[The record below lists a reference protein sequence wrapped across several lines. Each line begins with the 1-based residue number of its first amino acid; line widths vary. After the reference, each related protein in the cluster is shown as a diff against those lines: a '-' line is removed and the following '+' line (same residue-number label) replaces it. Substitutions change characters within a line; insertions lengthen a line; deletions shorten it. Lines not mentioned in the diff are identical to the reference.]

1 MIIETPQRI
10 EPCFPEAL
18 RPETADRIAT
28 LSAAAAH
35 LSSGLHSR
43 TAANLADLV
52 RVMNCY
58 YSNLIEGHNTRPHDI
73 EQALHSRFDDDP
85 VKRNL
90 QLEALAHIRLQKK
103 IDDLFAA
110 DALEN
115 PASTDF
121 IKWLHREFY
130 EELPESMLT
139 LRHQD
144 KTVVM
149 VPGHFRTLPIH
160 DVSVGRHL
168 PPSSTVVD
176 AFMQYFETRFCLD
189 KLGKGMQMLALAA
202 AHHRFNYIHPFPDG
216 NGRVS
221 RLMSHAMALKS
232 GIGAHGLWSISR
244 GLARGLKSRQD
255 YMHMMDH
262 ADMPRQGDLDGR
274 GNLSLD
280 ALNLFIDWFLDVCI
294 DQITFMTDLF
304 SLDTLALRL
313 ARYCDYR
320 NWRPEAFRILEAALL
335 RGEISRGD
343 ALRISGLRERTARAL
358 LSSLL
363 EHGILG
369 SDSPKGAVSL
379 RFPADSLDHLFPN
392 LFPAQF

>member
-18 RPETADRIAT
+18 QHDTANRIAT
-28 LSAAAAH
+28 LSASATR
-35 LSSGLHSR
+35 LSSGLHPR
-43 TAANLADLV
+43 TASNLADLV

-73 EQALHSRFDDDP
+73 EKALHSRFDNDP

-103 IDDLFAA
+103 IDDLFAT

-115 PASTDF
+115 PTSIDF
-121 IKWLHREFY
+121 IRWLHREFY
-130 EELPESMLT
+130 NELPESMLT
-139 LRHQD
+139 LRHAD
-144 KTVVM
+144 RTVIM
-149 VPGHFRTLPIH
+149 VPGQFRNLPEH

-168 PPSSTVVD
+168 PPSSEVVD
-176 AFMQYFETRFCLD
+176 AFMHYFETRFCLD
-189 KLGKGMQMLALAA
+189 KMGKGMQMVAMAA

-221 RLMSHAMALKS
+221 RLMSHAMALKA
-232 GIGAHGLWSISR
+232 GIGAHGLWSVSR
-244 GLARGLKSRQD
+244 GLARGLTSRQD

-274 GNLSLD
+274 GNLSLR
-280 ALNLFIDWFLDVCI
+280 ALNTFIDWFLDVCI
-294 DQITFMTDLF
+294 DQIAFMTNLF
-304 SLDTLALRL
+304 SLDTLTSRL
-313 ARYCDYR
+313 AKYCEYR
-320 NWRPEAFRILEAALL
+320 NWKPEAFNILEAALL
-335 RGEISRGD
+335 RGELMRGD
-343 ALRISGLRERTARAL
+343 ALRISNLKERTARTL

-363 EHGILG
+363 DHGILG

-392 LFPAQF
+392 LFPTV